1 MILNQWELIGE
12 KDGYFLTLTLKEYGE
27 KPNTITIP
35 VSNEQAEQIIKDT
48 NCKVGKY
55 PF

>member
-12 KDGYFLTLTLKEYGE
+12 KDGYFLTLALKEYGE
-27 KPNTITIP
+27 KPSITTIP
-35 VSNEQAEQIIKDT
+35 VTNKQAEQIKKET
-48 NCKVGKY
+48 NCQVGAY